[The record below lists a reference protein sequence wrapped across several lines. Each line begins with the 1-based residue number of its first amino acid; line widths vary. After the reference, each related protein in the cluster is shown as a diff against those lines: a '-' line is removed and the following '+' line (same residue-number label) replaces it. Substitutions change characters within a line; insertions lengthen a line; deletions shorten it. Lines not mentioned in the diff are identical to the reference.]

1 MHNSRYINILV
12 FYRKMEVT
20 NNSSPVG
27 RVIPLLLVFVGLIVL
42 YYLYQY
48 LFGPK
53 GGNAYELIST
63 NRVAHVDPSKPIVI
77 TSDKLPVLYEGG
89 EFTISSWIYVNNWSY
104 RQGFNKSIISIG
116 GPNFDTIRI
125 YLNGTKPSL
134 SIRMQTKDTSSAN
147 NIVPSGATPSMNINI
162 GSTTAMGKV
171 PAESLDKAT
180 QNATFNILQT
190 DSGLLEGSPLCD
202 LPEIDLQ
209 RWINISVSVNGK
221 TVDVYYD
228 GKLARSCVLPSFFKV
243 DAGGYSA
250 TLLAYG
256 GFGGEI
262 STTTMYDTAL
272 NPEQVYKNYM
282 AGPEPITNVFQWF
295 ASFFAPGISVS
306 VQTK

>member
-1 MHNSRYINILV
+1 
-12 FYRKMEVT
+12 MET
-20 NNSSPVG
+20 MNNSSPIEKIFPV
-27 RVIPLLLVFVGLIVL
+27 LLIFIGLVAL

-53 GGNAYELIST
+53 TSNVYTLIQNTQNANI
-63 NRVAHVDPSKPIVI
+63 DPSKPITI

-89 EFTISSWIYVNNWSY
+89 EFTISTWIYVNNWSY
-104 RQGFNKSIISIG
+104 RQGFNKSILSIG

-125 YLNGTKPSL
+125 YLGGYKPKL
-134 SIRMQTKDTSSAN
+134 SIRLQTKENSGVNNTIPSAATSTFGVN
-147 NIVPSGATPSMNINI
+147 QID
-162 GSTTAMGKV
+162 
-171 PAESLDKAT
+171 SLDKGT
-180 QNATFNILQT
+180 QNAIFNILQT
-190 DSGLLEGSPLCD
+190 ENSLLETSPLCD

-209 RWINISVSVNGK
+209 RWVNISVSVSGK

-250 TLLAYG
+250 NLLAYG

-262 STTTMYDTAL
+262 STTTMYDSAL

-282 AGPEPITNVFQWF
+282 GGPEPITNIFSWIS
-295 ASFFAPGISVS
+295 SFFTPGISVS
-306 VQTK
+306 IEQTK

>member
-1 MHNSRYINILV
+1 
-12 FYRKMEVT
+12 MEAS
-20 NNSSPVG
+20 NNSSSPVS
-27 RVIPLLLVFVGLIVL
+27 RIIPVVFVVLCLIAL

-53 GGNAYELIST
+53 SGNAYTLISKS
-63 NRVAHVDPSKPIVI
+63 RAAHVDSSKPITI
-77 TSDKLPVLYEGG
+77 SSNELPIIYEGG
-89 EFTISSWIYVNNWSY
+89 EFSISTWIYVNNWSY
-104 RQGFNKSIISIG
+104 RQGFNKSIINIG

-125 YLNGTKPSL
+125 YLNGNKPSL
-134 SIRMQTKDTSSAN
+134 SIRMQTKDVSSSN
-147 NIVPSGATPSMNINI
+147 NTIPSGASSMNINI
-162 GSTTAMGKV
+162 GSSGAGGGAVTTAMGKV
-171 PAESLDKAT
+171 PSESLDKGT

-209 RWINISVSVNGK
+209 RWVNITVSVNGK

-228 GKLARSCVLPSFFKV
+228 GKLARSCVLPSLFKV

-250 TLLAYG
+250 SLLAYG

-282 AGPEPITNVFQWF
+282 AGPEPITNIGQWF
-295 ASFFAPGISVS
+295 TSFFTPGVSVS

>member
-1 MHNSRYINILV
+1 
-12 FYRKMEVT
+12 MEAA
-20 NNSSPVG
+20 NNSSPIG
-27 RVIPLLLVFVGLIVL
+27 RVIPVLLIFAGLVGL

-53 GGNAYELIST
+53 STNAYTLVST
-63 NRVAHVDPSKPIVI
+63 SQAAHIDTSKPITI
-77 TSDKLPVLYEGG
+77 TSNNLPVLYEGG
-89 EFTISSWIYVNNWSY
+89 EFTISTWIYVNNWSY

-125 YLNGTKPSL
+125 YLGGYKPKL
-134 SIRMQTKDTSSAN
+134 SVRLQTKDNSGMN
-147 NIVPSGATPSMNINI
+147 NTVPSGTTSTGMNQ
-162 GSTTAMGKV
+162 V
-171 PAESLDKAT
+171 DSLDKAT
-180 QNATFNILQT
+180 QNAVFNILQT
-190 DSGLLEGSPLCD
+190 DTGLLDSSPMCD

-209 RWINISVSVNGK
+209 RWVNISVAVNGK

-250 TLLAYG
+250 NLLAYG

-262 STTTMYDTAL
+262 STTTMYDSAL

-282 AGPEPITNVFQWF
+282 AGPEPITNLFAWF
-295 ASFFAPGISVS
+295 SSFFTPGITVS
-306 VQTK
+306 VQQSK